1 MPMQGLIRLAEVR
14 FGMQNQP
21 NAQAASQPALHHP
34 HQGQSLMETLFVL
47 FLFAVMCGVAASSM
61 LWVQRKIQMQV
72 AAEDLLNA
80 VLTARTEALRREKRV
95 TLCVAQALPDKVS
108 TALTQDLSD
117 LPVQCDLTPSNVS
130 NSSATWQQGW
140 LMFVDDNSNGL
151 LDSAEVLLQ
160 QHKALTTA
168 ISATGNSTVNRYI
181 SFGANGRSLILN
193 GGFQA
198 GTLTFCEHLAQAS
211 PGWLL
216 VINAVGRPRLEKTQ
230 VPQCL

>member
-1 MPMQGLIRLAEVR
+1 
-14 FGMQNQP
+14 
-21 NAQAASQPALHHP
+21 
-34 HQGQSLMETLFVL
+34 
-47 FLFAVMCGVAASSM
+47 
-61 LWVQRKIQMQV
+61 MQV

-95 TLCVAQALPDKVS
+95 TLCVAQALSNKVS

-140 LMFVDDNSNGL
+140 LMF
-151 LDSAEVLLQ
+151 ET
-160 QHKALTTA
+160 TTA
-168 ISATGNSTVNRYI
+168 TAFWILLRYFCSNTKPLHNSHLCHGKWH
-181 SFGANGRSLILN
+181 SQSLHFIWCQWPQPDFEWWLS
-193 GGFQA
+193 G

-216 VINAVGRPRLEKTQ
+216 VINAVGHPRLEKTQ